1 MRKIFSFQIDLQ
13 LITSLLGGDVSV
25 DELVH
30 VVQASAA
37 VVLGN
42 LFAVLVD
49 EESWEAVDVLFTA

>member
-1 MRKIFSFQIDLQ
+1 MRKIFSIQIDLQ
-13 LITSLLGGDVSV
+13 LITSLLGRDVSV

-37 VVLGN
+37 VVLGD

-49 EESWEAVDVLFTA
+49 EESWEAVDVLLTA